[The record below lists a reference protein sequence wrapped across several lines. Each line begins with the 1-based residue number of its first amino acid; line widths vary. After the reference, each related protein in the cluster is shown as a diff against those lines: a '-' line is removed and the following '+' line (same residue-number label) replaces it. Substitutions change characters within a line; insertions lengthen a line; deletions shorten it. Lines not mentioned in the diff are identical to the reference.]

1 MAFLGVHVY
10 KWVARGDGV
19 DALEVRKLLTHVAPV
34 HLPVFAEAPH
44 PVFAEAPHD
53 GQRREYRRR
62 AGQEVGDQYF
72 QSLIINSLREV
83 AADSSREVPRE
94 QGSEGKF
101 PYWKN

>member
-19 DALEVRKLLTHVAPV
+19 DALEVRKLLTHVVPV
-34 HLPVFAEAPH
+34 NL

>member
-34 HLPVFAEAPH
+34 HLPVVAEAPH
-44 PVFAEAPHD
+44 HD

-62 AGQEVGDQYF
+62 AGGGPVFSISDY
-72 QSLIINSLREV
+72 
-83 AADSSREVPRE
+83 
-94 QGSEGKF
+94 
-101 PYWKN
+101 

>member
-1 MAFLGVHVY
+1 MMAFLGVHVY

-34 HLPVFAEAPH
+34 NLPV
-44 PVFAEAPHD
+44 VAEAPHD

>member
-19 DALEVRKLLTHVAPV
+19 DALELRKLLAHFAPAKLHDV
-34 HLPVFAEAPH
+34 IEQFCAGT
-44 PVFAEAPHD
+44 PHD

>member
-19 DALEVRKLLTHVAPV
+19 DALEVRKLLTHVVPV
-34 HLPVFAEAPH
+34 KL

>member
-19 DALEVRKLLTHVAPV
+19 DALEVRKLLTHVVPV
-34 HLPVFAEAPH
+34 ELPVFAGT
-44 PVFAEAPHD
+44 PHD

>member
-1 MAFLGVHVY
+1 MLLELETS
-10 KWVARGDGV
+10 GDGV
-19 DALEVRKLLTHVAPV
+19 DALEVRKLLTHVVPV
-34 HLPVFAEAPH
+34 NL

-53 GQRREYRRR
+53 GQRREKNRRR
-62 AGQEVGDQYF
+62 PGQEVGDQYF